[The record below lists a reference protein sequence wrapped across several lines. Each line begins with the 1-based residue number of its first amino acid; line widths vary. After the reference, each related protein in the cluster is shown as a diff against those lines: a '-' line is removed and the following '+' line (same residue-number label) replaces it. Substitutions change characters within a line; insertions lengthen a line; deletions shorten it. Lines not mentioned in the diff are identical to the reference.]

1 MIVKLTGVGGKRSAD
16 RTNEL
21 IDAMKDAIYD
31 NAVGL
36 SLATVIG
43 CIELVKADIIKE
55 QTDE

>member
-16 RTNEL
+16 RTNEF
-21 IDAMKDAIYD
+21 IDAITDAIYGHAD
-31 NAVGL
+31 GL